1 MQPVI
6 KTVAIHWMVFTI
18 GETHQDE
25 RERKF
30 LVAAFLDPT
39 RSVTDSFFL
48 SFFFSCD
55 NRCVSS
61 RDSCVSSE
69 MLVHRFPRREVYV
82 VYCTEKNMIRE
93 EDRQTVYLH
102 VFLSVHI
109 IEESRLGVILQR
121 LKILIRKVSNFGEEN
136 KIRLNKRDNV

>member
-1 MQPVI
+1 M
-6 KTVAIHWMVFTI
+6 
-18 GETHQDE
+18 
-25 RERKF
+25 
-30 LVAAFLDPT
+30 
-39 RSVTDSFFL
+39 
-48 SFFFSCD
+48 
-55 NRCVSS
+55 
-61 RDSCVSSE
+61 
-69 MLVHRFPRREVYV
+69 

-93 EDRQTVYLH
+93 RDHETVYLH